1 MEERN
6 RKGVPLTCSW
16 DEEDE
21 EDEEEEEEEEDEE
34 DEEEEEWWGRDSS
47 GVRPWIPFFR
57 PTWIGGLGK
66 PGEPSEVM

>member
-16 DEEDE
+16 DEEDKEDEEE
-21 EDEEEEEEEEDEE
+21 EDEEEEDEEDEE
-34 DEEEEEWWGRDSS
+34 DEEEEEEWWGRESS
-47 GVRPWIPFFR
+47 R
-57 PTWIGGLGK
+57 PTWIGGVGK